1 MLVFAK
7 QPISYFLRMDRVWA
21 SYYPFFKAIA
31 MSIYAN
37 SKHWTGFPSRMLIV
51 NIFLGLFSEVSIV
64 NHSLNDIGFFIMAG
78 LLAGVDQRT
87 QLVGHNRLEL
97 LLFRLNGKQRYGINV
112 FKVREVLRCPAL
124 NKVPNAH
131 PAVCGVATLRGKTI
145 TVIDLQM
152 AVGIGSV
159 DDPSNC
165 SVIVT
170 EYNRSIQGFLVPHI
184 EHIIN
189 KHWEEVLV
197 PPKIIGANHY
207 VTSVTQ
213 LNEEIIEILDVEKVL
228 YGVTGFAKIK
238 SSLDHVDTDTVT
250 LASRCQV
257 LVADD
262 SAVARNQI
270 KRTLE
275 PIGVNLTICGDGNQ
289 ALKTL
294 QQWKD
299 DEPEKLANLILV
311 ISDVEMPEMDG
322 YTLTNEIR
330 DDPQLSHLHILLH
343 TSLSGVF
350 DSSLLENVKAN
361 GFLSKFDSNE
371 LSSMV
376 LERLREFFK

>member
-1 MLVFAK
+1 
-7 QPISYFLRMDRVWA
+7 
-21 SYYPFFKAIA
+21 
-31 MSIYAN
+31 
-37 SKHWTGFPSRMLIV
+37 
-51 NIFLGLFSEVSIV
+51 
-64 NHSLNDIGFFIMAG
+64 MAG

-97 LLFRLNGKQRYGINV
+97 LLFRLSGKQRYGINV

-145 TVIDLQM
+145 AVIDLQM
-152 AVGIGSV
+152 AVGIGPVADS
-159 DDPSNC
+159 SNC
-165 SVIVT
+165 SVIVA

-189 KHWEEVLV
+189 KNWEEVLV
-197 PPKIIGANHY
+197 PPKTAGSSHY

-228 YGVTGFAKIK
+228 YDVTGFANEKNN
-238 SSLDHVDTDTVT
+238 LGHVENDIVI
-250 LASRCQV
+250 LAKRCQV
-257 LVADD
+257 LIADD

-275 PIGVNLTICGDGNQ
+275 PIGVNLTICGDGSE

-294 QQWKD
+294 KHWKS

-322 YTLTNEIR
+322 YTLTSEIR
-330 DDPQLSHLHILLH
+330 DDPDLSHLNVLLH

-350 DSSLLENVKAN
+350 NSSLLENVNAN
-361 GFLSKFDSNE
+361 GFLSKFDSDE
-371 LSSMV
+371 LSSRV
-376 LERLREFFK
+376 LDRIREFFK